1 MNRAQRRKAGIKK
14 KVATY
19 RFTQEQLHDEINKG
33 IDKFREE
40 IRDDVTDKALRVIA
54 YVPLIVL
61 HDKWG
66 FGKKRLEKFLYEFA
80 EQIDCLENKYVG
92 FDDMIAAIKEETGLN
107 VDDYIKFWGDR
118 NWIDKL

>member
-1 MNRAQRRKAGIKK
+1 KR
-14 KVATY
+14 
-19 RFTQEQLHDEINKG
+19 

-107 VDDYIKFWGDR
+107 VDDYIKF
-118 NWIDKL
+118 

>member
-1 MNRAQRRKAGIKK
+1 MNRKERRKAGIKT
-14 KVATY
+14 KVPTY
-19 RFTQEQLHDEINKG
+19 RFTQEQLHAEINKG

-61 HDKWG
+61 HDKWE

-80 EQIDCLENKYVG
+80 EQIDCLENQYVS
-92 FDDMIAAIKEETGLN
+92 FDDMIEAIKDETGL
-107 VDDYIKFWGDR
+107 VITDYIKF
-118 NWIDKL
+118 

>member
-1 MNRAQRRKAGIKK
+1 MNRAQRRKAGIKT
-14 KVATY
+14 KVPTY
-19 RFTQEQLHDEINKG
+19 RFTQEQLHAEINKG

-40 IRDDVTDKALRVIA
+40 IKDDVTDKALRVIA

-92 FDDMIAAIKEETGLN
+92 FDDMIEAIKDETGL
-107 VDDYIKFWGDR
+107 VITDYIKF
-118 NWIDKL
+118 

>member
-1 MNRAQRRKAGIKK
+1 MNRKQRRKAGIKK

-19 RFTQEQLHDEINKG
+19 TFTQEQLQAEINKG
-33 IDKFREE
+33 IDKFKEE
-40 IRDDVTDKALRVIA
+40 IRDNVTDKALKVIA

-80 EQIDCLENKYVG
+80 EQIDCLENKYVE
-92 FDDMIAAIKEETGLN
+92 FDDMIEAIKDETGL
-107 VDDYIKFWGDR
+107 VITDYIKF
-118 NWIDKL
+118 

>member
-14 KVATY
+14 KTATY
-19 RFTQEQLHDEINKG
+19 NFTQEQLRAAISEGMEEYK
-33 IDKFREE
+33 DKIREE
-40 IRDDVTDKALRVIA
+40 VTNQALRVIA

-92 FDDMIAAIKEETGLN
+92 FDDMIATIKEETGLN
-107 VDDYIKFWGDR
+107 VDGYIKF
-118 NWIDKL
+118 

>member
-1 MNRAQRRKAGIKK
+1 MNRKQRRKAGIKT
-14 KVATY
+14 KVPTY
-19 RFTQEQLHDEINKG
+19 HFTQEQLHAEINKG

-40 IRDDVTDKALRVIA
+40 IRDDVTNKALRVIA

-80 EQIDCLENKYVG
+80 EQIDCLENKYVE
-92 FDDMIAAIKEETGLN
+92 FDDMIEAIKDETGL
-107 VDDYIKFWGDR
+107 VITDYIKF
-118 NWIDKL
+118 

>member
-1 MNRAQRRKAGIKK
+1 MNRKERRKAGIKT

-19 RFTQEQLHDEINKG
+19 TFTQEQLHAEINKG

-61 HDKWG
+61 RDKWG
-66 FGKKRLEKFLYEFA
+66 FGKKRLQDFMFEFA
-80 EQIDCLENKYVG
+80 EQVECLKKGYVSLE
-92 FDDMIAAIKEETGLN
+92 DMIETIKDETGL
-107 VDDYIKFWGDR
+107 DIKDLVKF
-118 NWIDKL
+118 

>member
-19 RFTQEQLHDEINKG
+19 TFTQEQLHAEINKG

-66 FGKKRLEKFLYEFA
+66 FGKKRLQDFIYEFA
-80 EQIDCLENKYVG
+80 EQVECLKKEYVS

-107 VDDYIKFWGDR
+107 VDDYIKF
-118 NWIDKL
+118 